1 MKDSNKIY
9 NELKEKLINE
19 NFVNLNPISTFE
31 ASPKADF
38 ETKFANYLA
47 EKKENLEE
55 LKPIVNNEEKIN
67 TKEEVEKIPAESKA
81 KPQGEG
87 FQISNKAEKIV
98 GTA

>member
-55 LKPIVNNEEKIN
+55 LKPIVNDSSYRTSRPI
-67 TKEEVEKIPAESKA
+67 
-81 KPQGEG
+81 
-87 FQISNKAEKIV
+87 
-98 GTA
+98 